1 MDEGEFGNAEEQDL
15 EAVFMGSAEE
25 VAALLSVTPAGLRRL
40 ADIYDQVYPPIRRDP
55 QQGRRR
61 LWTFAAIARLRD
73 ARRLVQDGDVRSIKI
88 ALERAR
94 DGDARATQEGLA
106 LPSKGA
112 TQDALLLRLVEHVE
126 SLEAR
131 LEAMQRQL
139 EAPRTDSS
147 ELSEQRKMNAYL
159 LGELERRRLENEQ
172 RVQHRPWWQVWRTG

>member
-1 MDEGEFGNAEEQDL
+1 MDADEFDAAEEQDL

-25 VAALLSVTPAGLRRL
+25 VAKLLSVTPAGLRRL

-73 ARRLVQDGDVRSIKI
+73 ARRLVQDGDVRSIKT
-88 ALERAR
+88 ALERGR
-94 DGDARATQEGLA
+94 DGDARGTQEGLA
-106 LPSKGA
+106 LPPKGT

-131 LEAMQRQL
+131 LETMQRRL
-139 EAPRTDSS
+139 EAPSS
-147 ELSEQRKMNAYL
+147 ELAEQKRLNAYL
-159 LGELERRRLENEQ
+159 LGELERRSRKQEQ
-172 RVQHRPWWQVWRTG
+172 SVPRRPWWQVWERS